1 MSSLPPENF
10 INIIINTHNPAK
22 LIATAHTMMDAPAI
36 AWEYFSKE
44 LNLKTFKPFI
54 NKKTNNNI
62 VTNVTTPNTSATW
75 KTNIISADMM
85 LVFQV
90 ALVFGV
96 VTLVTMLLFVFLL
109 MKGLNVFK
117 FNSFEKYSHAI
128 AGASIMVC
136 AVAINFAG
144 L

>member
-54 NKKTNNNI
+54 NKKTDNNI
-62 VTNVTTPNTSATW
+62 VTNVTIPNTSATW
-75 KTNIISADMM
+75 KTNIISASKAGYMNNGINAS
-85 LVFQV
+85 QGPNTKTIKS
-90 ALVFGV
+90 AHGV
-96 VTLVTMLLFVFLL
+96 I
-109 MKGLNVFK
+109 LNAF
-117 FNSFEKYSHAI
+117 FCELI
-128 AGASIMVC
+128 
-136 AVAINFAG
+136 
-144 L
+144 